1 MKSARLIFIYVEC
14 RQSFPYGIIHSDQ
27 GHLGVPH
34 DNMPF
39 RPIGQKDLPALIILN
54 HTHRSTRER
63 LIVAAARGDVPDRFH
78 FAIAHANELVPA
90 VDHYVLLP
98 RNQLELVAY
107 I

>member
-1 MKSARLIFIYVEC
+1 MKSARLTVIYVEC

-27 GHLGVPH
+27 GHIGMTH
-34 DNMPF
+34 DNMPI
-39 RPIGQKDLPALIILN
+39 RPIGQKDLSALIILK

-63 LIVAAARGDVPDRFH
+63 LIVAAARGDVPDCFH
-78 FAIAHANELVPA
+78 FAIAHADELVPA

-98 RNQLELVAY
+98 RNQLELVPY